1 MMIVITNTENDT
13 LPAKCDVHPW
23 ARAVGRTVG
32 SEYRSNIRTQKQFGK
47 KRNCESI
54 KAQFRWLQKGWVCP
68 GQAGGHDCPLH
79 CGHVRDGWWLGG
91 ESLAI
96 VKLQTQ
102 QSQQS
107 CICTSFLHHPRQD
120 LTSVTNIVLMSCPC
134 RLGIR
139 IWERGGDT
147 LLNGDSKKTRA
158 VTNFCLI
165 CFV

>member
-79 CGHVRDGWWLGG
+79 CGHVRDGWLGG
-91 ESLAI
+91 ESRAI

-107 CICTSFLHHPRQD
+107 CVCTSF
-120 LTSVTNIVLMSCPC
+120 LMSCPC

-139 IWERGGDT
+139 IWGGDT